1 MTRLPVVGLIG
12 GIGAGKSTAG
22 RCLAARGGVVIDC
35 DQLGHDALETPA
47 VMRQLVDRW
56 GDGVRNSDGS
66 ANRRAIA
73 GLVFDNPAERAWLE
87 SVVFPVIGRMADAR
101 IGLAG
106 GDPTARFVVLDA
118 AVLLEAGWKGRC
130 DRILYIDAPRELR
143 EQRVLARSH
152 WTPAD
157 LTAREAAQWDADA
170 KKSHADAVIANDG
183 PEAALQ
189 VKIDHVLKDWH
200 LTP

>member
-47 VMRQLVDRW
+47 VMRQLVARW
-56 GDGVRNSDGS
+56 GDGVRNPDGT

-73 GLVFDNPAERAWLE
+73 GLVFDAPPERAWLE
-87 SVVFPVIGRMADAR
+87 GVVFPVIGRMADAR
-101 IGLAG
+101 IA
-106 GDPTARFVVLDA
+106 DANRNQAARFVVLDA

-130 DRILYIDAPRELR
+130 DRILYIDAPRDLR
-143 EQRVLARSH
+143 EQRVFARSH

-183 PEAALQ
+183 TEAALQ
-189 VKIDHVLKDWH
+189 AKVDHVLKDWH

>member
-1 MTRLPVVGLIG
+1 MTLPVVGLIG

-56 GDGVRNSDGS
+56 GDAVRNSDGS
-66 ANRRAIA
+66 ASRRAIA

-101 IGLAG
+101 IDLAG

-143 EQRVLARSH
+143 ELRVFARSH

-157 LTAREAAQWDADA
+157 LTAREAAQWPADV
-170 KKSHADAVIANDG
+170 KTSHADAVILNDG
-183 PEAALQ
+183 TDADFQA
-189 VKIDHVLKDWH
+189 KIDHVLTDWH
-200 LTP
+200 LLP